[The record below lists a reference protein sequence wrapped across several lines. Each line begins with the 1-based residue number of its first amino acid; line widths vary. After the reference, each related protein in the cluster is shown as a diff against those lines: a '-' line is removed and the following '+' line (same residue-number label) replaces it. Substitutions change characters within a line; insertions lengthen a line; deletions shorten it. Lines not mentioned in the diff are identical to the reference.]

1 MRNRLFFLFLF
12 LFPLSAAFAQ
22 QHIERPKLVVG
33 IVVDQMLWDYLYR
46 YYDRYGDHGFKR
58 LMNGGFN
65 CENTHINYLPSF
77 TAPGHACIYT
87 GSVPALNGIVAN
99 DWIDIGTGREW
110 YCCEDTT
117 VQSTGGGKAGLMS
130 PQNLLASTITDEL
143 RLASNFQSKTIGVAI
158 KDRGAI
164 LPAGHSANAAFWFDK
179 SNGHFISSSYYMN
192 QLPDWLVQ
200 FNSRKIADSL
210 MLQDWNTLYHIETY
224 VQSTADDNAYEGK
237 LKGEDRPVFPH
248 HTSVFVNR
256 KDEDMICYTPQGNT
270 LTRMMAEAA
279 IAGENLGKGSH
290 TDFLALS
297 FSSPDYVG
305 HVFGP
310 NSIETE
316 DTYLRL
322 DQEIARFLDFLDR
335 QIGKNN
341 YLVFLTA
348 DHGGAHNPGF
358 LNDQGIPGHSISMK
372 EANRQLNEF
381 LLQEYGNSTVV
392 LSLMNYQ
399 VFLNEQ
405 LIKEQGLDRS
415 AIRKKI
421 MTWLSA
427 LPGIAFVLDMEA
439 PGSRSVPQHIA
450 QMAENGYNPK
460 RCGSMQIIMEPGWFS
475 GYGSTGTTHGSWNP
489 YDTHI
494 PLIWYGWN
502 IPKGATYRKINMT
515 DIAATLAALLHIQ
528 MPNACIGEPVR
539 ECLE

>member
-1 MRNRLFFLFLF
+1 MRLRSLFVLLFLCSF
-12 LFPLSAAFAQ
+12 SAVFAQ
-22 QHIERPKLVVG
+22 QHVERPKLVVG
-33 IVVDQMLWDYLYR
+33 IVVDQMRWDYLYR
-46 YYDRYGDHGFKR
+46 YYDRYGDKGFKR
-58 LMNGGFN
+58 LMNEGLN
-65 CENTHINYLPSF
+65 CENTHIDYLPSF
-77 TAPGHACIYT
+77 TAPGHACIYS

-99 DWIDIGTGREW
+99 DWIDVATGRKW

-117 VQSTGGGKAGLMS
+117 VKSIGGGKAGWMS
-130 PQNLLASTITDEL
+130 PNNLLASTITDEL
-143 RLASNFQSKTIGVAI
+143 RLATNFQSKTIGIAI

-179 SNGHFISSSYYMN
+179 SNGHFISSSYYLD

-200 FNSRKIADSL
+200 FNNRNITDSL
-210 MLQDWNTLYHIETY
+210 LLLDWNTLYPIETY
-224 VQSTADDNAYEGK
+224 VQSTADDNVYEDK
-237 LKGEDRPVFPH
+237 LKGEERPIFPH
-248 HTSVFVNR
+248 KTSNDANA
-256 KDEDMICYTPQGNT
+256 KNKEMICYTPQGNT

-279 IAGENLGKGSH
+279 IRGEQLGKGTS

-297 FSSPDYVG
+297 FSSPDYIG

-310 NSIETE
+310 NAIETE
-316 DTYLRL
+316 DNYLRL
-322 DQEIARFLDFLDR
+322 DQEIALFLDFLDR
-335 QIGKNN
+335 QVGKGN
-341 YLVFLTA
+341 YLVVLTA
-348 DHGGAHNPGF
+348 DHGGAHNPTF
-358 LNDQGIPGHSISMK
+358 LEDHGIPGNSISIK
-372 EANRQLNEF
+372 EAGRQLNEF
-381 LLQEYGNSTVV
+381 LQQEYGNSKMV

-415 AIRKKI
+415 EIRKKI

-427 LPGIAFVLDMEA
+427 MPGVAFVLDMEA
-439 PGSRSVPQHIA
+439 PGSRSVPQPIA
-450 QMAENGYNPK
+450 QMATNGYNSK

-475 GYGSTGTTHGSWNP
+475 GYGSAGTTHGGWNP

-502 IPKGATYRKINMT
+502 IPKGITYRKINMT

-528 MPNACIGEPVR
+528 MPNACIGEPIK